1 MRLARITLSLVVG
14 YIALSLPLC
23 PLCAQSEGVC
33 TLDSLVVTGNRHL
46 QAVESGVPL
55 QRLSAQDIERLGV
68 TDAGDA
74 MKYMSGVT
82 VKDYGGAGGLKTVSI
97 RGMGAQH
104 TAVFYDGVAVG
115 DCQSGQVDLGRFST
129 ENLGGLQFV
138 IGQGDDIY
146 TSARM
151 FASAGCVSLDTR
163 LHEGNYMRATV
174 RTASFDTYKASLL
187 AGRSCGNGLKYS
199 FFADYTNSAGDY
211 GFTIDNVRGDISGRR
226 VNADIEALRAEA
238 GLMWSNGNAHTV
250 RAKLYAYGS
259 RRGVPGAVIVDN
271 PLSSERLLSRNFFG
285 QIHYEYVA
293 SGSVRMK
300 ATLKQNYTFDRNR
313 LPAASVTHEYSQ
325 YETDASYTVKWQPAD
340 NFSFV
345 FAEEL
350 FYNTLHTSNRHNA
363 MSSTPERLTV
373 LSAVAARYCLGRVC
387 ATASLLHSYAEEWT
401 SKGEVAPSRSRFSPS
416 LALSVQPAG
425 SGWLLRASYKDIF
438 RLPTFNDLYYR
449 ESGNYKLRPEK
460 SRMLNAGVAYAGSA
474 GGWLTSLRFS
484 LDGYCGRVEDKIVA
498 VPGIFVWKMS
508 NVDDVS
514 LTGADANLSVDVEF
528 GKATQLTLAAAYS
541 YMRAIDDGKGSPTKG
556 HQIIY
561 TPLHSGSLSA
571 ALHTAVADFGYSLLW
586 SGERYRLAQN
596 IPSTRVD
603 GYFDHS
609 LNVSRS
615 WKISTAVLTAKMEAM
630 NILDKNYE
638 IIRYYPMPG
647 RNYRLSLTLN
657 L

>member
-14 YIALSLPLC
+14 YIALLLPLC
-23 PLCAQSEGVC
+23 PLCAQSDDVL
-33 TLDSLVVTGNRHL
+33 TLDSLIVTGSRHL

-129 ENLGGLQFV
+129 ENLSGLQFV
-138 IGQGDDIY
+138 IGQSDDIY
-146 TSARM
+146 LSARM
-151 FASAGCVSLDTR
+151 FASAGCVSLETR
-163 LHEGNYMRATV
+163 MHEGDYMRATV
-174 RTASFDTYKASLL
+174 RAASFDTYKASLL
-187 AGRSCGNGLKYS
+187 AGRSCSNGLKYS
-199 FFADYTNSAGDY
+199 LFTDYINSAGDY
-211 GFTIDNVRGDISGRR
+211 GFTIDNVRGDICGQR
-226 VNADIEALRAEA
+226 VNADVEALRAEA
-238 GLMWSNGNAHTV
+238 NLQWSSGNAHTV

-271 PLSSERLLSRNFFG
+271 PLSSERLLSRNYFG
-285 QIHYEYVA
+285 QIYYEYIA

-300 ATLKQNYTFDRNR
+300 AALKQNYTFDRNR
-313 LPAASVTHEYSQ
+313 QPAASATHEYSQ

-340 NFSFV
+340 NLSFV
-345 FAEEL
+345 LSEEL
-350 FYNTLHTSNRHNA
+350 FYNTLHTSNRHNT
-363 MSSTPERLTV
+363 MSSTPERLTM
-373 LSAVAARYCLGRVC
+373 LSAAAARYCLGWVC
-387 ATASLLHSYAEEWT
+387 ATASLLHSYAGEWT

-416 LALSVQPAG
+416 LTVSVQPAG
-425 SGWLLRASYKDIF
+425 CGWLLRASYKDIF

-474 GGWLTSLRFS
+474 GGWLPSLRFS
-484 LDGYCGRVEDKIVA
+484 LDGYCGRIEDKIVA

-508 NVDDVS
+508 NVDDVR
-514 LTGADANLSVDVEF
+514 LTGADANLSADIEL
-528 GKATQLTLAAAYS
+528 GKASQLSLSAAYS
-541 YMRAIDDGKGSPTKG
+541 CMRAVDDGTESPTKG

-571 ALHTAVADFGYSLLW
+571 ALHTAVADFGYSLVW

-615 WKISTAVLTAKMEAM
+615 WKISTAELSARMEVM
-630 NILDKNYE
+630 NILDRNYE

-647 RNYRLSLTLN
+647 RNYRLSLTLK

>member
-129 ENLGGLQFV
+129 ENLGALQFV

-151 FASAGCVSLDTR
+151 FASAGCVSLETR
-163 LHEGNYMRATV
+163 LPEGNYMRATV
-174 RTASFDTYKASLL
+174 RAASFDTYKASLL

-199 FFADYTNSAGDY
+199 FFADYTNSTGDY
-211 GFTIDNVRGDISGRR
+211 GYTIDNVRGDIGGRR
-226 VNADIEALRAEA
+226 VNADVEALRAEA
-238 GLMWSNGNAHTV
+238 GLMWSSGNAHTV
-250 RAKLYAYGS
+250 RAKLYGYGS

-271 PLSSERLLSRNFFG
+271 PLSSERLLSRNYFG

-300 ATLKQNYTFDRNR
+300 AALKQNYTYDRNR
-313 LPAASVTHEYSQ
+313 QPAASVTHEYSQ

-340 NFSFV
+340 NLSFV

-373 LSAVAARYCLGRVC
+373 LSAAAARYCQGWLC

-401 SKGEVAPSRSRFSPS
+401 SKGEVAPQRSRFSPS

-474 GGWLTSLRFS
+474 GGWLRSMRFS
-484 LDGYCGRVEDKIVA
+484 LDGYCGRVEDKIIA

-514 LTGADANLSVDVEF
+514 LTGADANLSADVEF
-528 GKATQLTLAAAYS
+528 GKAAQLTIAAAYS
-541 YMRAIDDGKGSPTKG
+541 YMRAVDDGKESPTKG

-647 RNYRLSLTLN
+647 RNYRLSLTLK

>member
-23 PLCAQSEGVC
+23 PLCAQSGEVH

-46 QAVESGVPL
+46 QAVESAVPL

-129 ENLGGLQFV
+129 ENLGALQFV

-151 FASAGCVSLDTR
+151 FASAGCVSLETR
-163 LHEGNYMRATV
+163 LPEGNYMRATV
-174 RTASFDTYKASLL
+174 RAASFDTYKASLL

-199 FFADYTNSAGDY
+199 FFADYTNSTGDY
-211 GFTIDNVRGDISGRR
+211 GFTIDNVRGDIGGRR

-238 GLMWSNGNAHTV
+238 NLLWSSGNAHTV

-285 QIHYEYVA
+285 QIHYEYIA

-300 ATLKQNYTFDRNR
+300 AALKQNYTFDRNR
-313 LPAASVTHEYSQ
+313 QPAASVTHEYSQ

-373 LSAVAARYCLGRVC
+373 LSAVAARYCQGWLC

-401 SKGEVAPSRSRFSPS
+401 SKGEVAPPRSRFSPS

-514 LTGADANLSVDVEF
+514 LTGADANLSADVEF
-528 GKATQLTLAAAYS
+528 GKAAQLTLAAAYS
-541 YMRAIDDGKGSPTKG
+541 YMRAVDDGKGSPTKG

-571 ALHTAVADFGYSLLW
+571 YLHTAVADFGYSLLW

-596 IPSTRVD
+596 IPSTRVG

-647 RNYRLSLTLN
+647 RNYRLSLTLK

>member
-14 YIALSLPLC
+14 YIAPLLPLC

-129 ENLGGLQFV
+129 ENLGALQFV

-151 FASAGCVSLDTR
+151 FASAGCVSLETR
-163 LHEGNYMRATV
+163 LPEGNYMRATV
-174 RTASFDTYKASLL
+174 RAASFDTYKASLL
-187 AGRSCGNGLKYS
+187 AGHSYSNGLKS
-199 FFADYTNSAGDY
+199 SLFADYTNSAGDY
-211 GFTIDNVRGDISGRR
+211 GYTIDNVRGDIGGRR

-238 GLMWSNGNAHTV
+238 NLQWSSGYAHTV
-250 RAKLYAYGS
+250 RAKLYGYGS

-300 ATLKQNYTFDRNR
+300 AALKQNYTFDRNR
-313 LPAASVTHEYSQ
+313 QPAASVTHEYSQ

-363 MSSTPERLTV
+363 MSSVPERLTV
-373 LSAVAARYCLGRVC
+373 LSAAAARYCQGWLC

-416 LALSVQPAG
+416 LTLSVQPAG
-425 SGWLLRASYKDIF
+425 CGWLLRASYKDIF

-514 LTGADANLSVDVEF
+514 LTGADANLSADVEF
-528 GKATQLTLAAAYS
+528 GKAARLTLAAAYS
-541 YMRAIDDGKGSPTKG
+541 YMRAVDDGKGSPTKG

-596 IPSTRVD
+596 IPSTRVG
-603 GYFDHS
+603 GYYDHS
-609 LNVSRS
+609 FNVSRN
-615 WKISTAVLTAKMEAM
+615 WNISSAVLTARIEAM
-630 NILDKNYE
+630 NILDRNYE

>member
-129 ENLGGLQFV
+129 ENLGALQFV

-151 FASAGCVSLDTR
+151 FASAGCVSLET
-163 LHEGNYMRATV
+163 LLPEGNYMRATV
-174 RTASFDTYKASLL
+174 RAASFDTYKASLL
-187 AGRSCGNGLKYS
+187 AGRSCGNGLKS
-199 FFADYTNSAGDY
+199 SLFADYTSSTGDY

-238 GLMWSNGNAHTV
+238 NLQWSSGNAHTV
-250 RAKLYAYGS
+250 RAKLYGYGS

-285 QIHYEYVA
+285 QIHYEYIA

-300 ATLKQNYTFDRNR
+300 AALKQNYTFDRNR
-313 LPAASVTHEYSQ
+313 QPAASVTHEYSQ

-340 NFSFV
+340 NLSFV

-363 MSSTPERLTV
+363 MSSVPERLTV
-373 LSAVAARYCLGRVC
+373 LSVAAARYCQGWLCV
-387 ATASLLHSYAEEWT
+387 TASLLHSYAEEWT

-508 NVDDVS
+508 NVDDVK
-514 LTGADANLSVDVEF
+514 LTGADANLSADVEF
-528 GKATQLTLAAAYS
+528 GKAAQLTLAAAYS
-541 YMRAIDDGKGSPTKG
+541 YMRAVDDGKESPTKG

-647 RNYRLSLTLN
+647 RNYRLSLTLK